1 MGLGQHRLP
10 GFFSEGFF
18 TASHHEK
25 YGRRRKPVE
34 YKKIPLDEQ
43 LEKAGKKRIHP
54 EYDAC
59 AIRGFG
65 DMPLSGYMK
74 NEHYRT
80 RLGMALGIPPE
91 RLEKMTVREM
101 ALLISRQKRPGAGVL
116 PHKEL
121 LRLFAAP
128 MGEAYRAWKEAQDER
143 KEET

>member
-1 MGLGQHRLP
+1 M
-10 GFFSEGFF
+10 
-18 TASHHEK
+18 
-25 YGRRRKPVE
+25 E
-34 YKKIPLDEQ
+34 YQKIPLDEQ

-54 EYDAC
+54 EHDAC
-59 AIRGFG
+59 AIRRFG

-74 NEHYRT
+74 NGHYAE
-80 RLGMALGIPPE
+80 RLGVLLGIPQE